1 MGNFFSGT
9 FFSGGF
15 FGALIT
21 AAQQL
26 LVKLRTFTD
35 RRRI

>member
-1 MGNFFSGT
+1 MGNFFGGT

-26 LVKLRTFTD
+26 LIELRTFTD

>member
-1 MGNFFSGT
+1 MNNFFGGA
-9 FFSGGF
+9 FFAGDF
-15 FGALIT
+15 FAAVIV

-26 LVKLRTFTD
+26 LVRLRTFTD